1 MDDLSD
7 EMPLVYPSCK
17 SVHSNCHCSRC
28 TLYRW
33 KDEHTRRVVL
43 WVKDLFIQA
52 AKVFIP
58 IAIAVDVPYMLIMFL
73 RNVLIEIDINAGFAD
88 LGKSETRHFGIK
100 INEDLGGC
108 VACDR
113 AVSTHVFTCCGVWV
127 ISLAWLKESF
137 QARLFVGADCAVL
150 RARAKPGTLF
160 KGFEV
165 CLAAHM
171 KPLNCIVRSANENIR
186 RLNIVIRSFGCCK
199 GLEKNLINVRAKK
212 DVTKCSRSE
221 LEALISFREGIIDPE
236 NRISS
241 WKGNKCCQWHGIG
254 CNNSTGVVTSIDL
267 HNPYPLRYGEEP
279 GRHGLWNLSGEIS
292 PSLLKLKYLTYF
304 DLSYNTFL
312 DIEIPEFIGSLR
324 NLRYLNLSEAGFS
337 GQIPPNIG
345 KLSHLRYL
353 DVSTEFGG
361 LTVDNLEWLTKLS
374 YLKHLKLDNIDLSV
388 VGSDLF
394 LVLNN
399 LTSLEVLHLSNC
411 GLTSLSPVELP
422 FLSELDLSNN
432 KFNSK
437 FPDWLLNYTTLS
449 FLNLDS
455 CGLYGRIPLN
465 LGELPNLWYVSF
477 AMNDNLTASC
487 TQLFRG
493 SWPKIEIEGG
503 IPGSIGKLCN
513 LRLLDISGNNM
524 TGTLPEFLEGVKSC
538 TSSIPLPYLQKIDLS
553 NNKLVGRLP
562 EWIGRLENLEELGL
576 DYNQLDG
583 QIPDSL
589 GGLKRLTNIGLA
601 GNNLNGTLPE
611 IFGQLSE
618 LTVLDVS
625 FNDLTGIVS
634 EAHFLKLS
642 KLTRLQLS
650 SNSPTLKFSSEWSPP
665 FQVRAL
671 HLGSCQ
677 VGPLFPNW
685 LKTQKEIN
693 LLDLSNASISD
704 SIPIW
709 FWDMSFNLSL
719 LNMSHN
725 QIHGQIP
732 SLFDVVPFAD
742 VDFTSNFLEGPIP
755 LPSVEIELY
764 SLSDNS
770 FSGVIPYNIG
780 EIMPNLIFLS
790 LASNRLSGEIPSSIG
805 EMVSL
810 EVIDLSNNSLAGYIP
825 SSFGNFSYLKAL
837 DLGYNN
843 LSGTIPE
850 SFGNLQLLQSL
861 HLNDNNFS
869 GGLASSLMN
878 LSSLETLDLANNRL
892 SGDIPP
898 WLGNNLTSLKIL
910 SLRSNSFSG
919 GIPTNLPSLSS
930 LQVLDLGLNNLTG
943 MIPTNLGNLTGMSR
957 RQIMNQYRFYGFYR
971 GIYYSERLVVN
982 LEGGFQEYTK
992 TLLGRI
998 PVGGQMGTFKDSAFA
1013 GNPYLCGP
1021 PLAVN
1026 CNGNSS
1032 NNTGDIPNERKGE
1045 GENDNWFLLSI
1056 GLGFATGILVPWL
1069 IMSIRRP
1076 WGKSYF

>member
-1 MDDLSD
+1 
-7 EMPLVYPSCK
+7 MPKHTFKPVLLLFSYLVS
-17 SVHSNCHCSRC
+17 
-28 TLYRW
+28 L
-33 KDEHTRRVVL
+33 E
-43 WVKDLFIQA
+43 F
-52 AKVFIP
+52 VF
-58 IAIAVDVPYMLIMFL
+58 
-73 RNVLIEIDINAGFAD
+73 
-88 LGKSETRHFGIK
+88 S
-100 INEDLGGC
+100 
-108 VACDR
+108 
-113 AVSTHVFTCCGVWV
+113 
-127 ISLAWLKESF
+127 
-137 QARLFVGADCAVL
+137 
-150 RARAKPGTLF
+150 
-160 KGFEV
+160 
-165 CLAAHM
+165 
-171 KPLNCIVRSANENIR
+171 
-186 RLNIVIRSFGCCK
+186 
-199 GLEKNLINVRAKK
+199 
-212 DVTKCSRSE
+212 DVTKCSQSE
-221 LEALISFREGIIDPE
+221 LEALISFREGITDPE
-236 NRISS
+236 NRLSS

-304 DLSYNTFL
+304 DLSYNTFQ
-312 DIEIPEFIGSLR
+312 DIEIPEFIGTLR
-324 NLRYLNLSEAGFS
+324 NLRYLNLSKAGFN

-374 YLKHLKLDNIDLSV
+374 YLKHLKLDNIDLSI

-455 CGLYGRIPLN
+455 CGLYGRISLN
-465 LGELPNLWYVSF
+465 LGEPPNLRYVSF

-493 SWPKIEIEGG
+493 SWPKIEVINFGSNKLHGRLPAAIGNMKYLRTLSLSDNKIEGG

-553 NNKLVGRLP
+553 NNKLV
-562 EWIGRLENLEELGL
+562 
-576 DYNQLDG
+576 
-583 QIPDSL
+583 DSL

-642 KLTRLQLS
+642 KLTLLHLS
-650 SNSPTLKFSSEWSPP
+650 SNSLTLKFSSEWSPP

-704 SIPIW
+704 SISIW

-764 SLSDNS
+764 SLSDNR

-843 LSGTIPE
+843 FSGTIPE

-982 LEGGFQEYTK
+982 LEGGFLEYTK
-992 TLLGRI
+992 TLSLVAYMDLSRNNLHGHFPTDITNLVGLVLLNLSRNQIDGPLPNTISSLRQLGALDVSNNRFSGVIPSSLSSLTFLSRLDLSNNNFSGRI
-998 PVGGQMGTFKDSAFA
+998 PVGGQMGTFKASAFA

-1069 IMSIRRP
+1069 IMSIRRS
-1076 WGKSYF
+1076 WGESYFRFVDNVVHMIEPAKPKAEVPNVRLTDTQHVSLDLSL